1 MKITKRIAPAGLA
14 GVLGLAGLGVAAVG
28 APLAVAAG
36 SAPTAEAGAGDA
48 SSDRLQAIT
57 DALADLVAD
66 GTITQDQADEV
77 AAALAE
83 SDALRP
89 GGPGGPDGPDG
100 HGGMVP
106 LDLDVAA
113 DALGLTPEELRDA
126 LAAEGTTLADVAE
139 ELGVETA
146 TLVDALVAAGEERIE
161 QAVTDGRLT
170 QEQADDL
177 RESLPERVAAA
188 IEMEFRGER
197 GHGPGRRGHL
207 GDDDAGGPTDD
218 DPTEQ
223 SDAVADVSPV

>member
-1 MKITKRIAPAGLA
+1 MKITKRIAPVGLA
-14 GVLGLAGLGVAAVG
+14 GVLGLAGLGIAAVG

-66 GTITQDQADEV
+66 GTITQDQADKV

-89 GGPGGPDGPDG
+89 GGPGGPGG

-126 LAAEGTTLADVAE
+126 LATEGTTLAEVAE
-139 ELGVETA
+139 EQGVETS

-170 QEQADDL
+170 REQADEL

-188 IEMEFRGER
+188 IELEFRGDR
-197 GHGPGRRGHL
+197 GHGSGRRGHL

-218 DPTEQ
+218 GPTGQ
-223 SDAVADVSPV
+223 PDAAADVSPV

>member
-14 GVLGLAGLGVAAVG
+14 GVLGLTGLGVAAVG

-36 SAPTAEAGAGDA
+36 SAPIAEAGAGDA
-48 SSDRLQAIT
+48 GDRLQAIT

-66 GTITQDQADEV
+66 GTITQDQADKV
-77 AAALAE
+77 AAALDE

-89 GGPGGPDGPDG
+89 GGPGAHPG

-106 LDLDVAA
+106 LDLDAAA
-113 DALGLTPEELRDA
+113 DTLGLTPEELRDA
-126 LAAEGTTLADVAE
+126 LATEGTTLADVAE
-139 ELGVETA
+139 EEGVETS
-146 TLVDALVAAGEERIE
+146 TLVDALVAAGEDRIE

-170 QEQADDL
+170 QEQAEEL
-177 RESLPERVAAA
+177 REALPERVAAA

-207 GDDDAGGPTDD
+207 DDDDAGGPTDD
-218 DPTEQ
+218 GPTGQ
-223 SDAVADVSPV
+223 PDAAADVSPV

>member
-57 DALADLVAD
+57 DELADLVAD

-126 LAAEGTTLADVAE
+126 LATEGTTLADVAE
-139 ELGVETA
+139 EQGVETA

-170 QEQADDL
+170 QEQADEL

-188 IEMEFRGER
+188 IELEFRGDR

-207 GDDDAGGPTDD
+207 GDDAGGPADD
-218 DPTEQ
+218 GPTGQ
-223 SDAVADVSPV
+223 PDAAADVSPV